1 MNSNQENYQ
10 NELLDDELTPEE
22 ELEISGY
29 RPEQVALIDQEFLI
43 ERDNEQAE
51 PQSGSE
57 NPLIRFAIAFAVVGG
72 VMGFAWMIWSIFFS
86 PKPVVKAPTQKPT
99 SKVFE
104 KEENSEAARLKA
116 ELALRNQASRNLEQP
131 PVQTP
136 PSPKPSKPVRT
147 ARKPKRSKPKIIREK
162 IPSPPRIIRE
172 TVQSP
177 PRIIR
182 EKVPS
187 PPKIIRET
195 VPDKIQPKNTVVTPS
210 AAPKTVKEVDPFE
223 RWNQLATLGQQTTSL
238 SNKNWTQDNQTFEQS
253 QSLPD
258 QPFSEFSES
267 KSTPRKLENDSSP
280 IQIANASNEVQDKHK
295 AISTVPINSSSNQL
309 HRNHLE
315 NPTPGELGILNRT
328 PPNLQQETITASNS
342 PIQVQIGTSAEASVL
357 VPIVWNPEDENQER
371 FAVELQEDV
380 LSIDK
385 RVALSKGTILI
396 TEIHSVSKINKL
408 VKQSVVAVVYK
419 DSAGR
424 IQQKKIPKNTILV
437 RGEKNKPLLA
447 KSISD
452 KGKEQDK
459 QDILIG
465 LLGAAGRAGEVF
477 NQNQNQSSTVISN
490 NGFSSQTFNTKARKP
505 NLLAAAVE
513 GFFKPM
519 SQRLS
524 QRANKASNEIMNR
537 PDVAI
542 VPAGTKVSVLFSNF
556 FEVGGE
562 EWESGGA
569 GERGMN
575 Q

>member
-10 NELLDDELTPEE
+10 NELLDDELTPQE

-29 RPEQVALIDQEFLI
+29 QPEQVALVDQEFLI

-51 PQSGSE
+51 TQSGSE
-57 NPLIRFAIAFAVVGG
+57 NPLIRFAIASALVGG
-72 VMGFAWMIWSIFFS
+72 VMGFGWMVWSIFFS

-99 SKVFE
+99 SKVFD
-104 KEENSEAARLKA
+104 KEETSEAARLKA
-116 ELALRNQASRNLEQP
+116 ELALRNQASRSLEQP

-136 PSPKPSKPVRT
+136 PSPKPKPSKPVRT
-147 ARKPKRSKPKIIREK
+147 ARKPKRSKPRIIREK
-162 IPSPPRIIRE
+162 IPSRPRIIRE

-195 VPDKIQPKNTVVTPS
+195 VPNMIQPKNTVVTQS
-210 AAPKTVKEVDPFE
+210 VAPRIVEKVDPFE

-238 SNKNWTQDNQTFEQS
+238 SKNNWTQDNQTFEQA

-258 QPFSEFSES
+258 QSESEFSES
-267 KSTPRKLENDSSP
+267 KNTPTKLEIDSSP
-280 IQIANASNEVQDKHK
+280 IQIANASNEAQDKDR
-295 AISTVPINSSSNQL
+295 AISTVPIISSSNQL
-309 HRNHLE
+309 NRNHLE

-328 PPNLQQETITASNS
+328 PLHLQQETITVSNS

-357 VPIVWNPEDENQER
+357 VPIIWSEENKNQER

-385 RVALSKGTILI
+385 RLALSKGTILI
-396 TEIHSVSKINKL
+396 TKIHSVSKINKL

-419 DSAGR
+419 DSDGR
-424 IQQKKIPKNTILV
+424 IQQQTIPKNTILI
-437 RGEKNKPLLA
+437 RGEHNKPLTA

-452 KGKEQDK
+452 KGRAIAQ

-477 NQNQNQSSTVISN
+477 NQNQSQSSTVISN
-490 NGFSSQTFNTKARKP
+490 NGFSSQTFNSKARKP
-505 NLLAAAVE
+505 NVLAAAVE

-542 VPAGTKVSVLFSNF
+542 VPAGTKVSVLFNGF
-556 FEVGGE
+556 FET
-562 EWESGGA
+562 S
-569 GERGMN
+569 R
-575 Q
+575 

>member
-29 RPEQVALIDQEFLI
+29 QPEQVALIDQEFLI
-43 ERDNEQAE
+43 EQDNEQAE

-57 NPLIRFAIAFAVVGG
+57 NPLIRFAIASAVVGG
-72 VMGFAWMIWSIFFS
+72 VMGFGWTIWSIFFS
-86 PKPVVKAPTQKPT
+86 PKPVVKAPTPKPT
-99 SKVFE
+99 SKVLE
-104 KEENSEAARLKA
+104 KEESSEAARLKA

-131 PVQTP
+131 EVAP
-136 PSPKPSKPVRT
+136 PPKPKPSKPVRT
-147 ARKPKRSKPKIIREK
+147 ARKPKPPKPRVIREK
-162 IPSPPRIIRE
+162 VPSPPRIIRE
-172 TVQSP
+172 TVPSP

-195 VPDKIQPKNTVVTPS
+195 VPNKIQPKNTVVKTSPAPS
-210 AAPKTVKEVDPFE
+210 PTKIEKIDPFE
-223 RWNQLATLGQQTTSL
+223 RWNKLATLGQQTTSL
-238 SNKNWTQDNQTFEQS
+238 NNNFSNNNQSFEQA

-258 QPFSEFSES
+258 KSES
-267 KSTPRKLENDSSP
+267 KSNYPAANTESNSSEV
-280 IQIANASNEVQDKHK
+280 IFANASNRVKEPQTS
-295 AISTVPINSSSNQL
+295 IMSTVTTNGSNNL
-309 HRNHLE
+309 NRNPEE

-328 PPNLQQETITASNS
+328 SPNLQQETITASNS

-357 VPIVWNPEDENQER
+357 VPIIWNEEDNNQER

-385 RVALSKGTILI
+385 RVALAKGTILI

-424 IQQKKIPKNTILV
+424 IQQKTIPKNTILI

-452 KGKEQDK
+452 KGKAIAQ

-477 NQNQNQSSTVISN
+477 NQNQSQSSTVISN
-490 NGFSSQTFNTKARKP
+490 NSFSSQTFNTKARKP

-537 PDVAI
+537 PDVAV
-542 VPAGTKVSVLFSNF
+542 VPAGTKVSVVFSNL
-556 FEVGGE
+556 FEVRE
-562 EWESGGA
+562 
-569 GERGMN
+569 
-575 Q
+575 

>member
-1 MNSNQENYQ
+1 MNSNQENCTD
-10 NELLDDELTPEE
+10 ESVDDELTPEE

-29 RPEQVALIDQEFLI
+29 QPEQVALIDQEFLI

-57 NPLIRFAIAFAVVGG
+57 NPLIRFAIASAVVGG
-72 VMGFAWMIWSIFFS
+72 VMWFGWMIWSIFFS

-104 KEENSEAARLKA
+104 KKENSEAARLKA
-116 ELALRNQASRNLEQP
+116 ELALRNQASRNLEKPEKEVP
-131 PVQTP
+131 PP
-136 PSPKPSKPVRT
+136 AKPKPDKPVRT
-147 ARKPKRSKPKIIREK
+147 ARKPKPPK
-162 IPSPPRIIRE
+162 
-172 TVQSP
+172 

-187 PPKIIRET
+187 PPRIIRET
-195 VPDKIQPKNTVVTPS
+195 VPSPPRIIREKVPNKVQPKNTVAKTLYAPS
-210 AAPKTVKEVDPFE
+210 PTKIEKIDPFE
-223 RWNQLATLGQQTTSL
+223 RWNKLATLGQQTTSQRNNF
-238 SNKNWTQDNQTFEQS
+238 SNNHQSFEQA

-258 QPFSEFSES
+258 KSES
-267 KSTPRKLENDSSP
+267 KSNYPAANTESNSSE
-280 IQIANASNEVQDKHK
+280 IILANASNRVKEPQT
-295 AISTVPINSSSNQL
+295 STMSIVKTNRSNQL
-309 HRNHLE
+309 DKSPYA
-315 NPTPGELGILNRT
+315 NPTPGEWGILNRT

-357 VPIVWNPEDENQER
+357 VPIIWSEEDNNQER

-380 LSIDK
+380 ISMDK
-385 RVALSKGTILI
+385 RVALAKGTILI
-396 TEIHSVSKINKL
+396 TEIHSVSKINRL

-424 IQQKKIPKNTILV
+424 IQQKTIPKNTILI
-437 RGEKNKPLLA
+437 RGENNKPLLA

-452 KGKEQDK
+452 KGKAIAQ

-477 NQNQNQSSTVISN
+477 NQNQSQSSTVISN
-490 NGFSSQTFNTKARKP
+490 NSFSSQTFNTKARKP
-505 NLLAAAVE
+505 NLLAAVVE

-537 PDVAI
+537 PDVAT
-542 VPAGTKVSVLFSNF
+542 VPVGTKVSVVFSNF
-556 FEVGGE
+556 FEVRE
-562 EWESGGA
+562 
-569 GERGMN
+569 
-575 Q
+575 

>member
-1 MNSNQENYQ
+1 
-10 NELLDDELTPEE
+10 
-22 ELEISGY
+22 
-29 RPEQVALIDQEFLI
+29 
-43 ERDNEQAE
+43 
-51 PQSGSE
+51 
-57 NPLIRFAIAFAVVGG
+57 
-72 VMGFAWMIWSIFFS
+72 MGFGWMIWSIFFS

-116 ELALRNQASRNLEQP
+116 ELALRNQASRNLEQQEKEVP
-131 PVQTP
+131 PAP
-136 PSPKPSKPVRT
+136 KPKPSKPVRT
-147 ARKPKRSKPKIIREK
+147 ARKPKRSKPRIIREK
-162 IPSPPRIIRE
+162 VPSPPRIIRE
-172 TVQSP
+172 TVPSP

-195 VPDKIQPKNTVVTPS
+195 VPNKIQPKNTVVKTSPAPS
-210 AAPKTVKEVDPFE
+210 PTKIEKIDPFE

-238 SNKNWTQDNQTFEQS
+238 SNKNWTQDNQTFEQA

-258 QPFSEFSES
+258 KSES
-267 KSTPRKLENDSSP
+267 KSNYPPANTESNSSEV
-280 IQIANASNEVQDKHK
+280 IFANASNRVKESQTPTM
-295 AISTVPINSSSNQL
+295 STVRINRGDNL
-309 HRNHLE
+309 NRNPE
-315 NPTPGELGILNRT
+315 EIQTPGEWGILNRT
-328 PPNLQQETITASNS
+328 LPTVQRENIKYSNT

-357 VPIVWNPEDENQER
+357 VPIIWSEEDNNQER

-380 LSIDK
+380 LSMDK
-385 RVALSKGTILI
+385 RVALAKGTTLI
-396 TEIHSVSKINKL
+396 TEIHSVSKINRL

-424 IQQKKIPKNTILV
+424 VKQKTIPKNTILI
-437 RGEKNKPLLA
+437 RGENNKPLLA

-452 KGKEQDK
+452 KGKAQDK

-542 VPAGTKVSVLFSNF
+542 VPAGTKVSVVFSNF
-556 FEVGGE
+556 FEVRE
-562 EWESGGA
+562 
-569 GERGMN
+569 
-575 Q
+575 

>member
-1 MNSNQENYQ
+1 MNTNQENHHSS
-10 NELLDDELTPEE
+10 LVDDELTPEE

-29 RPEQVALIDQEFLI
+29 QPEQVALIDEEFLI
-43 ERDNEQAE
+43 EQDNEQAE
-51 PQSGSE
+51 PQLGSE
-57 NPLIRFAIAFAVVGG
+57 NPLIRFAIASAVVGG
-72 VMGFAWMIWSIFFS
+72 VMGFGWMIWSIFFS
-86 PKPVVKAPTQKPT
+86 PKPVVKVPTPKPT
-99 SKVFE
+99 SKVFN
-104 KEENSEAARLKA
+104 EENDEAARLKA

-131 PVQTP
+131 EKEVP
-136 PSPKPSKPVRT
+136 PPKPKPSKPVRT
-147 ARKPKRSKPKIIREK
+147 ARKPKPPK
-162 IPSPPRIIRE
+162 
-172 TVQSP
+172 

-187 PPKIIRET
+187 PPRIIRET
-195 VPDKIQPKNTVVTPS
+195 VPSPPRIIRETVPNQFQPKSTVAKTSPAPS
-210 AAPKTVKEVDPFE
+210 PTKIEKIDPFE
-223 RWNQLATLGQQTTSL
+223 RWNKLATLGQQTTSL
-238 SNKNWTQDNQTFEQS
+238 NNNFSNNNQSFEQA

-258 QPFSEFSES
+258 KSES
-267 KSTPRKLENDSSP
+267 KSNYTSANTESNSSEV
-280 IQIANASNEVQDKHK
+280 IFANASNRVKEPRTSTL
-295 AISTVPINSSSNQL
+295 STVTTNGSNNL
-309 HRNHLE
+309 NRKSYE
-315 NPTPGELGILNRT
+315 NQTPGEWGILNRT

-357 VPIVWNPEDENQER
+357 VPIIWNEEDNNQER

-380 LSIDK
+380 LSMDK
-385 RVALSKGTILI
+385 RVALAKGTILI
-396 TEIHSVSKINKL
+396 AEIHSVSKINKL

-424 IQQKKIPKNTILV
+424 IQQKTIPKNTILI

-447 KSISD
+447 KSIAD
-452 KGKEQDK
+452 KGKAIAQ

-477 NQNQNQSSTVISN
+477 NQNQSQSSTVISN
-490 NGFSSQTFNTKARKP
+490 NSFSSQTFNTKARKP

-537 PDVAI
+537 PDVAV
-542 VPAGTKVSVLFSNF
+542 VPVGTKVSVVFSNF
-556 FEVGGE
+556 FEVRE
-562 EWESGGA
+562 EEGRSGGV

>member
-1 MNSNQENYQ
+1 MNTNQENHHSS
-10 NELLDDELTPEE
+10 LVDDELTPEE

-29 RPEQVALIDQEFLI
+29 QPEQVALIDQEFLI
-43 ERDNEQAE
+43 EQDNEQAE

-57 NPLIRFAIAFAVVGG
+57 NPLIRFAIASAVVGG
-72 VMGFAWMIWSIFFS
+72 VMGFGWMIWSIFFS
-86 PKPVVKAPTQKPT
+86 PKPVVKAPTPKPT
-99 SKVFE
+99 SKVFN
-104 KEENSEAARLKA
+104 EENDEAARLKA
-116 ELALRNQASRNLEQP
+116 ELALRNQASRNLEQTEKEVP
-131 PVQTP
+131 PP
-136 PSPKPSKPVRT
+136 KLKPSKPIRT
-147 ARKPKRSKPKIIREK
+147 ARKPKQSKPRIIREK
-162 IPSPPRIIRE
+162 VQSPPRIIRE
-172 TVQSP
+172 TVPSP

-195 VPDKIQPKNTVVTPS
+195 VPNKIQPKNTVVKTSPAPS
-210 AAPKTVKEVDPFE
+210 PTKIEKIDPFE
-223 RWNQLATLGQQTTSL
+223 RWNKLATLGQQTTSL
-238 SNKNWTQDNQTFEQS
+238 NNNFLNNNQSFEQA

-258 QPFSEFSES
+258 KSES
-267 KSTPRKLENDSSP
+267 ESNYPAANTESNSSEV
-280 IQIANASNEVQDKHK
+280 IFANASNRVKEPQTSTM
-295 AISTVPINSSSNQL
+295 STVIINRGDNL
-309 HRNHLE
+309 NRNHLE
-315 NPTPGELGILNRT
+315 NQTPGEWGILNRT

-357 VPIVWNPEDENQER
+357 VPIIWSEEDNNQER

-380 LSIDK
+380 LSMDK
-385 RVALSKGTILI
+385 RVALAKGTILI

-419 DSAGR
+419 NSAGK
-424 IQQKKIPKNTILV
+424 IQQKTIPKNTILI

-447 KSISD
+447 KSIAD
-452 KGKEQDK
+452 KGKAIAQ

-490 NGFSSQTFNTKARKP
+490 NGFSSQTFNTKAKKP

-537 PDVAI
+537 PDVAV
-542 VPAGTKVSVLFSNF
+542 VPAGTKVSVVFSNF
-556 FEVGGE
+556 FEVRE
-562 EWESGGA
+562 
-569 GERGMN
+569 
-575 Q
+575 

>member
-1 MNSNQENYQ
+1 MNNNQENHQ
-10 NELLDDELTPEE
+10 NELLNDELTPEE

-29 RPEQVALIDQEFLI
+29 QPEQVALIDQEFLI
-43 ERDNEQAE
+43 ERDHEQAE

-57 NPLIRFAIAFAVVGG
+57 NPLIRFAIASAVVGG
-72 VMGFAWMIWSIFFS
+72 VMGFGWMIWSIFFS
-86 PKPVVKAPTQKPT
+86 PKPVVKAPAQKPT

-104 KEENSEAARLKA
+104 KEESSEAARLKA
-116 ELALRNQASRNLEQP
+116 ELALRNQASRNVEQP
-131 PVQTP
+131 PVQTL
-136 PSPKPSKPVRT
+136 PSPKSKPSKPVRT
-147 ARKPKRSKPKIIREK
+147 ARKPKRSKPRIIREK
-162 IPSPPRIIRE
+162 VPSPPRIIRE
-172 TVQSP
+172 TVPSP

-195 VPDKIQPKNTVVTPS
+195 VPDKIKPKNTVVIPS
-210 AAPKTVKEVDPFE
+210 VAPRTVEKIDPFE
-223 RWNQLATLGQQTTSL
+223 RWNQLATLGQQTTSV
-238 SNKNWTQDNQTFEQS
+238 SNKNWTQDNQTFEQA

-267 KSTPRKLENDSSP
+267 KNTPTKLENDSSP
-280 IQIANASNEVQDKHK
+280 IQITNASNEAQDKDR
-295 AISTVPINSSSNQL
+295 AISKVPISSSSNHL
-309 HRNHLE
+309 SKNHLE

-328 PPNLQQETITASNS
+328 PLNLQQETITASNS

-357 VPIVWNPEDENQER
+357 VPIIWNEEDNNQER

-380 LSIDK
+380 ISMDK
-385 RVALSKGTILI
+385 RVALAKGTILI
-396 TEIHSVSKINKL
+396 TEIHSVSKINRL

-419 DSAGR
+419 NSAGR
-424 IQQKKIPKNTILV
+424 VKQKTIPKNTILI

-452 KGKEQDK
+452 KGKAIAQ

-465 LLGAAGRAGEVF
+465 LLGAAGRAGEVL
-477 NQNQNQSSTVISN
+477 NQNQSQSSTVISN
-490 NGFSSQTFNTKARKP
+490 NSFSSQTFNTKARKP

-537 PDVAI
+537 PDVAV

-556 FEVGGE
+556 FEVRE
-562 EWESGGA
+562 
-569 GERGMN
+569 
-575 Q
+575 

>member
-29 RPEQVALIDQEFLI
+29 QPEQVALIDQEFLI

-57 NPLIRFAIAFAVVGG
+57 NPLIRFAIASAVVGG
-72 VMGFAWMIWSIFFS
+72 VMGFGWMIWSIFFS

-116 ELALRNQASRNLEQP
+116 ELALRNQASRNLEKPEKEVP
-131 PVQTP
+131 PAK
-136 PSPKPSKPVRT
+136 PKPDKPVRT
-147 ARKPKRSKPKIIREK
+147 TRKPKPPK
-162 IPSPPRIIRE
+162 
-172 TVQSP
+172 

-187 PPKIIRET
+187 PPRIIRET
-195 VPDKIQPKNTVVTPS
+195 VPSPPRIIREKVPNNVQPKNIVSKTSPVPS
-210 AAPKTVKEVDPFE
+210 PTKIEKIDPFE
-223 RWNQLATLGQQTTSL
+223 RWNKLATLGQQTTSL
-238 SNKNWTQDNQTFEQS
+238 SNNFSNNHQSFEQA

-258 QPFSEFSES
+258 KSES
-267 KSTPRKLENDSSP
+267 KSNYLAANTESNSSE
-280 IQIANASNEVQDKHK
+280 IILANASNRVKEPQTSTM
-295 AISTVPINSSSNQL
+295 STVRINRGDNL
-309 HRNHLE
+309 NRNPE
-315 NPTPGELGILNRT
+315 EIQTPGEWGILNRT
-328 PPNLQQETITASNS
+328 PLNLQQETITASNS

-357 VPIVWNPEDENQER
+357 VPIIWNEEDNNQER

-385 RVALSKGTILI
+385 RVALAKGTILI
-396 TEIHSVSKINKL
+396 TEIHSVSKINRL

-424 IQQKKIPKNTILV
+424 IQQKTIPKNTILI
-437 RGEKNKPLLA
+437 RGENNKPLLA

-452 KGKEQDK
+452 KGKAIAQ

-477 NQNQNQSSTVISN
+477 NQNQSQSSTVISN
-490 NGFSSQTFNTKARKP
+490 NGFSSQSFNTKARKP
-505 NLLAAAVE
+505 NLLAAAIE

-537 PDVAI
+537 PDVAV
-542 VPAGTKVSVLFSNF
+542 VPAGTKVSVVFSNF
-556 FEVGGE
+556 FEVGVGE
-562 EWESGGA
+562 WGSGG
-569 GERGMN
+569 
-575 Q
+575 

>member
-1 MNSNQENYQ
+1 MNTNQENHHSS
-10 NELLDDELTPEE
+10 LVDDELTPEE

-29 RPEQVALIDQEFLI
+29 QPEQVALIDQEFLI
-43 ERDNEQAE
+43 EQDNEQAE

-57 NPLIRFAIAFAVVGG
+57 NPLIRFAIASAVVGG
-72 VMGFAWMIWSIFFS
+72 VMGFGWMIWSIFFA
-86 PKPVVKAPTQKPT
+86 PKPVVKAPTQQPT
-99 SKVFE
+99 SKVFN
-104 KEENSEAARLKA
+104 EENDEAARLKA

-136 PSPKPSKPVRT
+136 PSPKPKPSKPVRT
-147 ARKPKRSKPKIIREK
+147 ARKPKPPK
-162 IPSPPRIIRE
+162 
-172 TVQSP
+172 

-187 PPKIIRET
+187 PPRIIRET
-195 VPDKIQPKNTVVTPS
+195 VPSPPRIIREKVPNQFQPKSTVAKTSPAPS
-210 AAPKTVKEVDPFE
+210 PTKIEKIDPFE
-223 RWNQLATLGQQTTSL
+223 RWNKLATLGQQTTSL
-238 SNKNWTQDNQTFEQS
+238 NNNFSNNNQSFEQA

-258 QPFSEFSES
+258 KSES
-267 KSTPRKLENDSSP
+267 KSNYPPANTESNSSEV
-280 IQIANASNEVQDKHK
+280 IFANASNRVKEPQTS
-295 AISTVPINSSSNQL
+295 IMSTVTTNGSNNL
-309 HRNHLE
+309 NRNPE
-315 NPTPGELGILNRT
+315 GNQTPGEWGILNRT

-342 PIQVQIGTSAEASVL
+342 PIQVQIGTSAEASVI
-357 VPIVWNPEDENQER
+357 VPIIWNEEDNNQER

-380 LSIDK
+380 LSMDK
-385 RVALSKGTILI
+385 RVALAKGTILI

-424 IQQKKIPKNTILV
+424 IQQKTIPKNTILI

-452 KGKEQDK
+452 KGKAIAQ

-477 NQNQNQSSTVISN
+477 NQNQSQSSTVISN
-490 NGFSSQTFNTKARKP
+490 NSFSSQTFNTKARKP

-537 PDVAI
+537 PDVAV
-542 VPAGTKVSVLFSNF
+542 VPAGTKVSVVFSNF

-562 EWESGGA
+562 EWGSGGV

>member
-1 MNSNQENYQ
+1 
-10 NELLDDELTPEE
+10 
-22 ELEISGY
+22 
-29 RPEQVALIDQEFLI
+29 
-43 ERDNEQAE
+43 
-51 PQSGSE
+51 
-57 NPLIRFAIAFAVVGG
+57 
-72 VMGFAWMIWSIFFS
+72 MGFGWMIWSIFFS

-104 KEENSEAARLKA
+104 KEESSEAARLKA

-131 PVQTP
+131 EKEVP
-136 PSPKPSKPVRT
+136 PPKPKPKKPVRT
-147 ARKPKRSKPKIIREK
+147 ARKPKPPKPRIIREK
-162 IPSPPRIIRE
+162 VPSPPRIIRE

-195 VPDKIQPKNTVVTPS
+195 VPDKIQPKNTVVSPS
-210 AAPKTVKEVDPFE
+210 VAPRTIEKVDPFE
-223 RWNQLATLGQQTTSL
+223 RWNQLATLGQQTISL
-238 SNKNWTQDNQTFEQS
+238 SNKNWTEDNQTFEQA

-258 QPFSEFSES
+258 KSES
-267 KSTPRKLENDSSP
+267 KSNYPAANTESNSSEV
-280 IQIANASNEVQDKHK
+280 IFANASNRVKEPQTSTM
-295 AISTVPINSSSNQL
+295 STVTTNGSNNL
-309 HRNHLE
+309 NRKPE
-315 NPTPGELGILNRT
+315 GNPTPGEWGILNRT

-342 PIQVQIGTSAEASVL
+342 PIQVQIGTSAEAFVI
-357 VPIVWNPEDENQER
+357 VPIIWSEEDNNQER

-380 LSIDK
+380 LSMDK
-385 RVALSKGTILI
+385 RVALAKGTILI
-396 TEIHSVSKINKL
+396 TEIHSVSKINRL

-424 IQQKKIPKNTILV
+424 VKQKTIPKNTILI
-437 RGEKNKPLLA
+437 RGENNKPLLA

-452 KGKEQDK
+452 KGKAIAQ

-477 NQNQNQSSTVISN
+477 NQNQSQSSTVISN
-490 NGFSSQTFNTKARKP
+490 NSFSSQTFNTKARKP

-524 QRANKASNEIMNR
+524 QRANKASNEIMNH
-537 PDVAI
+537 PDVAV
-542 VPAGTKVSVLFSNF
+542 VPAGTKVSVVFSNF

-562 EWESGGA
+562 EWGSGGV